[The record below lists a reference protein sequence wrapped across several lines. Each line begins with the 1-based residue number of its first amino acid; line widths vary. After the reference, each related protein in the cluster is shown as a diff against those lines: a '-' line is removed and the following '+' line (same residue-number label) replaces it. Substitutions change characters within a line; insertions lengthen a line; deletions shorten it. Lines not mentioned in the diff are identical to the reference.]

1 VFARFNVPQQPAM
14 AIIDRNG
21 AVTVS
26 LGAVEQ
32 DALDSALT
40 KAVAA

>member
-21 AVTVS
+21 TVTVS

-40 KAVAA
+40 KAVAG